1 MTHSTLGEQIFL
13 QLKNNILLGYYKPGD
28 RLRYNEISERLNTSI
43 TPIKEALV
51 RLEEAGLVV
60 SIPRKGTFVATL
72 TKEDIVEYAYIRLAL
87 EDLAVDLALSKG
99 IDEDSFNTLEAI
111 NNQLKYFMETNQSQ
125 ECIEKDIEF
134 HNTIISLSG
143 NQKLIKLFEQMIL
156 TNLFIMVGKQEKMV
170 ALGDYVYKTHQKII
184 NELKNKQA
192 DKVKTL
198 LRKNTLDVHFDES
211 SLYFLGKTTKIS
223 SKVQFTAQ

>member
-28 RLRYNEISERLNTSI
+28 RLRYNEIAERLNISI

-72 TKEDIVEYAYIRLAL
+72 TKEDIIEYAYIRLAL

-99 IDEDSFNTLEAI
+99 IRKKDFEKLELV
-111 NNQLKYFMETNQSQ
+111 NNQLKHFMKTNQSQ
-125 ECIEKDIEF
+125 ECIEKDMEF
-134 HNTIISLSG
+134 HNEIIALSG

-170 ALGDYVYKTHQKII
+170 VMGDYVYSTHQEII

-192 DKVKTL
+192 DRVKTL
-198 LRKNTLDVHFDES
+198 LRKNTLDVYIDLH
-211 SLYFLGKTTKIS
+211 
-223 SKVQFTAQ
+223 